1 MTKITLLSTFFP
13 LRGGIA
19 QFNAA
24 LFRELE
30 KNNDIEAVNFKRQYP
45 NILFPG
51 KTQYVTAEDKNADPI
66 PSKQYLDS
74 INPLNWLKTAK
85 YIKKTKPKLLLVRFW
100 LPFFGP
106 CLGFISAFLK
116 KNTRSIAILDNVIP
130 HEKRFF
136 DMPFLRYFLKR
147 FDAFVLMSEQVKK
160 DLLSIKPDAK
170 YVFSPHPI
178 YSHFGEQIDKK
189 TAREK
194 LNLDSKKNTLLFFGF
209 IRDYKG
215 LDLLIEAFSHLS
227 EDYQLVI
234 AGESYGSFEKYK
246 KQIAEN
252 KNKERIVTHIRYI
265 SDDEVPLFFCSA
277 DVCILPYKSATQ
289 SGITSI
295 AYHFELPL
303 IATDVGGLKEMVI
316 DNLTGK
322 IIDTANAKNIE
333 MGIKDFFSNNQS
345 LNFIE
350 NIKKE
355 KEKLSWKT
363 FADNLLKLYSEIA

>member
-1 MTKITLLSTFFP
+1 MLKITLLSTIFP
-13 LRGGIA
+13 FRGGIA

-30 KNNDIEAVNFKRQYP
+30 KNNNIEAVNFKRQYP

-51 KTQYVTAEDKNADPI
+51 KTQYVTAKDKNVDPI
-66 PSKQYLDS
+66 PSKKYLDS
-74 INPLNWLKTAK
+74 INPLNWVRTAK
-85 YIKKTKPKLLLVRFW
+85 RIKKTKPNLLIVRFW

-136 DMPFLRYFLKR
+136 DTPFLHYFINR
-147 FDAFVLMSEQVKK
+147 IDAFVVMSEQVKK
-160 DLLSIKPDAK
+160 DLLSIKPNAK
-170 YVFSPHPI
+170 YIFSPHPI
-178 YSHFGEQIDKK
+178 YDHFGEHINKK
-189 TAREK
+189 IARKK
-194 LNLDSKKNTLLFFGF
+194 LNIDSKKHTLLFFGF

-215 LDLLIEAFSHLS
+215 LDLLIEAFSNLS

-234 AGESYGSFEKYK
+234 AGEAYGSFEKYK
-246 KQIAEN
+246 KQIAKN
-252 KNKERIVTHIRYI
+252 KNKERIFTHIRYI

-316 DNLTGK
+316 NNVTGK
-322 IIDTANAKNIE
+322 IIETPSVKNIE
-333 MGIKDFFSNNQS
+333 TGIQNFFSNNQTS
-345 LNFIE
+345 YLIE

-355 KEKLSWKT
+355 KEKLSWKV
-363 FADNLLKLYSEIA
+363 FADNILKLYNEIS